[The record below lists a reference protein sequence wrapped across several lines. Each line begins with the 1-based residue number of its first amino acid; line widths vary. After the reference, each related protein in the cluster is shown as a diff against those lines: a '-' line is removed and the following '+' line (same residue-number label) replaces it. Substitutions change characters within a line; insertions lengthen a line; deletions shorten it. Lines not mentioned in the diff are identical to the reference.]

1 MGTFTKLY
9 DECAPAVVAP
19 VALRRDL
26 VNFMFY
32 SFSELGKFVKYP
44 GSLEPPSSPSSCFN
58 L

>member
-9 DECAPAVVAP
+9 DECVPAVVAP

-44 GSLEPPSSPSSCFN
+44 GS
-58 L
+58 